1 VRGISHKVRKLIGS
15 RKDRW
20 GRKSQLEMAK
30 RKEMRA
36 MEKELERLEAEK
48 EARRQERREKRR
60 LEEEGTLIE

>member
-1 VRGISHKVRKLIGS
+1 VRDISWRVWELIGG

-36 MEKELERLEAEK
+36 LEKELERRGGGEGGEEAG
-48 EARRQERREKRR
+48 EA
-60 LEEEGTLIE
+60 

>member
-1 VRGISHKVRKLIGS
+1 MRDISWRVWELIGS

-36 MEKELERLEAEK
+36 LEKELERLEAEK
-48 EARRQERREKRR
+48 EARRQERRGKRR